1 MAAHCSGC
9 VFTVCVFTTHCCV
22 CALGWVKCRAPISSM
37 GHHTWQY
44 ITLYYTVKIKTWNMI
59 FPKNDKLFYFLLLVN
74 VLFVCAI
81 NKDLL
86 SVYYLCI
93 ISHNSLR
100 SHHIHLRL
108 KLITQLKPYVFRS
121 SLSIIIHCTPPQTL
135 SPHAWPI
142 LHLAEDG
149 TLCWRGSRVQVR
161 VTSLPATI
169 NLILSHRAQTKL
181 PVCVFMV
188 RVCKQGGVWAGHWR
202 WPVTFIWHLHR
213 WVSRCHITAAML
225 HFWARCGHN
234 ILFLISDILI

>member
-1 MAAHCSGC
+1 MGIVNERHSPPSIPRLRCLWARHWTPNCSPGAGGMAAHCSGC

-135 SPHAWPI
+135 SPHAWPL
-142 LHLAEDG
+142 LHLLRTEDAVL
-149 TLCWRGSRVQVR
+149 TWLQGS
-161 VTSLPATI
+161 S
-169 NLILSHRAQTKL
+169 K
-181 PVCVFMV
+181 
-188 RVCKQGGVWAGHWR
+188 
-202 WPVTFIWHLHR
+202 
-213 WVSRCHITAAML
+213 
-225 HFWARCGHN
+225 
-234 ILFLISDILI
+234 SDITSCNNKPDPIT